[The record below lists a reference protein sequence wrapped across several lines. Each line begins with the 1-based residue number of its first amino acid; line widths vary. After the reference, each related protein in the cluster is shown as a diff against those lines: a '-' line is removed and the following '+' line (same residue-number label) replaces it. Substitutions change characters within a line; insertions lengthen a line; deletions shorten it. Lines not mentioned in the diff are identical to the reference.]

1 MMLKPKW
8 KITAFYSISILLKC
22 RIRYVVILILCKSEL
37 NLFNICSYITYS
49 YVRSVL
55 RKFEEPAD
63 HSIDW
68 MKVIW
73 FSFFLPSNRQE
84 CVLCSGSQQDVSVV
98 CHRHLLSLPTH
109 FHLMM
114 KRSKSDVN
122 FRWMLHPIIWHIE
135 GCSL

>member
-1 MMLKPKW
+1 MLIPKW

-22 RIRYVVILILCKSEL
+22 RNRYVVFLILCKSEL

-49 YVRSVL
+49 YARSV

>member
-1 MMLKPKW
+1 MLKPKL

>member
-1 MMLKPKW
+1 MLIPKW

-22 RIRYVVILILCKSEL
+22 RNRYVVILILCKSEL

-49 YVRSVL
+49 YVRSE

-73 FSFFLPSNRQE
+73 FSFFLSNSNRQK

-109 FHLMM
+109 FHLVM

-122 FRWMLHPIIWHIE
+122 FRWMLHPIIY
-135 GCSL
+135 CSLEVCKA